1 MDRSLFEALRAHRAA
16 LARDREVPAYVI
28 APDRTLME
36 LALFRPR
43 SLGELGVAHGMGPAR
58 ILTYGEG
65 FLAVLLGHQGGSSF
79 TGTP

>member
-1 MDRSLFEALRAHRAA
+1 MP
-16 LARDREVPAYVI
+16 PAYVI

-43 SLGELGVAHGMGPAR
+43 SFGELGIAHGMGPAR
-58 ILTYGEG
+58 IMTYGEG
-65 FLAVLLGHQGGSSF
+65 FLSVLLKHEGESSA